1 MRIRCS
7 RMAWNTRGNSSDSSG
22 LVWLLTRRKRIEPWR
37 WYDWANAGAVMMLV
51 AMVLGLVIRGYMPT
65 P

>member
-1 MRIRCS
+1 V
-7 RMAWNTRGNSSDSSG
+7 
-22 LVWLLTRRKRIEPWR
+22 VWLLTRRKRIEPWR